1 MSLSLHTAATVRRL
15 STNPNL
21 HEAGSRQPF
30 PATEEGL
37 RQFEQAMDVYYP
49 SLDESD
55 ADGAQGEKGLVRYHT
70 AQGERLQARY
80 EGTTVQGQYLQEWT
94 NGAFMMTKFDHDVV
108 DNYQVGPRGSH
119 HVHLD
124 RKDSSNSFVTV
135 QGPGYPLLAGE
146 PAPANPPSMPQDAI
160 TTPNGIE
167 IGVLATGTA
176 VETADAG
183 EEVLVHYTGWLESG
197 QKFDSSRDKK
207 SPFKFPLGGGR
218 VIKGWD
224 QGVEGMQVGEKRLLN
239 IPAELAY
246 GERARGTIPANSP
259 LLFEVELLATSGEVE
274 RLP

>member
-15 STNPNL
+15 ATNPNL
-21 HEAGSRQPF
+21 HETGSRQPF
-30 PATEEGL
+30 PATDEGL
-37 RQFEQAMDVYYP
+37 RQFEQAMDVFYP

-55 ADGAQGEKGLVRYHT
+55 ADGAKGEKGLVRYHT

-80 EGTTVQGQYLQEWT
+80 EGTTVKGQYLQEWT
-94 NGAFMMTKFDHDVV
+94 NGAFMMTKFDHDMV

-124 RKDSSNSFVTV
+124 RQDPSKSFVTI
-135 QGPGYPLLAGE
+135 QGPGYPLLAGV
-146 PAPANPPSMPQDAI
+146 PAAQTPPEMPQNAI
-160 TTPNGIE
+160 TTPTGIE
-167 IGVLATGTA
+167 IGVLEAGVGA
-176 VETADAG
+176 EIADSG
-183 EEVLVHYTGWLESG
+183 ENVMVHYTGWLESG
-197 QKFDSSRDKK
+197 EKFDSSRDKRT
-207 SPFKFPLGGGR
+207 PFTFPLGGGR

-239 IPAELAY
+239 IPAGLAY